1 MAKTPTP
8 SAASLAA
15 AAPASAVPVAEPT
28 DLPAT
33 YEAGLR
39 ELEAL
44 VRRIESGDLA
54 LDDLLG
60 TYKRGALLLTF
71 CREKLEAIEAQV
83 KVLDGTL
90 LKPWSPG
97 GIGKS

>member
-8 SAASLAA
+8 SAASS
-15 AAPASAVPVAEPT
+15 APSASAASPAAEPT
-28 DLPAT
+28 DLPDT
-33 YEAGLR
+33 YESGLR

-60 TYKRGALLLTF
+60 NYERGALLLNF
-71 CREKLEAIEAQV
+71 CRDKLQAIEAQV